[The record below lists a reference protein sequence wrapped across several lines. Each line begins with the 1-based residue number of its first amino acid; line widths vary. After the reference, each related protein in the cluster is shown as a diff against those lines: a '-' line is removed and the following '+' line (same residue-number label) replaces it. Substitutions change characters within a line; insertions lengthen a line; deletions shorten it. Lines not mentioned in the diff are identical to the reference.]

1 MIEYKVLVADD
12 LKDEA
17 SVLCEGLR
25 LNHYQA
31 EAVHTG
37 EDALARCAQGD
48 IDLLLLDVGLPD
60 VDGYEV
66 CRRLRENPDT
76 EGQAVIFVTAQD
88 SPGAIQLGFD
98 LGALDYITKPYNLPI
113 VMVRVD
119 SAMHKYSR
127 GANEPFEPIADP
139 AYTDEL
145 TGLRN
150 QRYLMERLQEEVERA
165 HRYDYSVSCL
175 VADVDEVIALD
186 TELGAVPMDDLLAEV
201 AIAMRNASRNYDI
214 IAHYD
219 NGLFAVL
226 LPHTCLNS
234 ATTYARKVQE
244 DITATTFSD
253 PSFPTQARMSFGIA
267 SCRNGWATDADRL
280 FGEAMKHL
288 FHAKNTKD
296 RIAGLDLNSF

>member
-1 MIEYKVLVADD
+1 MVEYKVLVADD

-17 SVLCEGLR
+17 SVLCEGLK

-37 EDALARCAQGD
+37 EAALARCIEGNV
-48 IDLLLLDVGLPD
+48 DLLLLDVGLPD
-60 VDGYEV
+60 IDGYEV
-66 CRRLRENPDT
+66 CRRLRENPNTQD
-76 EGQAVIFVTAQD
+76 QAVVFVTAHD
-88 SPGAIQLGFD
+88 HPGAIQLGYD

-119 SAMHKYSR
+119 SAMHRHTR
-127 GANEPFEPIADP
+127 GTNEPFEPIADP

-165 HRYDYSVSCL
+165 HRYDYPVSCL
-175 VADVDEVIALD
+175 VADVDEIIALD
-186 TELGAVPMDDLLAEV
+186 TELGAVAMDDLLAEV
-201 AIAMRNASRNYDI
+201 AIAVRCASRNYDI

-226 LPHTCLNS
+226 LPHTCLDS
-234 ATTYARKVQE
+234 ATLYARKVQE

-253 PSFPTQARMSFGIA
+253 PSFPTHARMSFGIA
-267 SCRNGWATDADRL
+267 SCRNGKATNADNL
-280 FGEAMKHL
+280 FGAAMKYL
-288 FHAKNTKD
+288 LRAKNSKE
-296 RIAGLDLNSF
+296 RIAGFDLNAV